1 MIFNP
6 ENLQFI
12 FREKNNK
19 GSKFTVKSLLTGKDY
34 SFKIKR
40 SFFKNI
46 WYTNVYVETGYLSFT
61 HLGIYFDNNIYK
73 NKQVVSSPSAIAA
86 AWLLRQVQ
94 NNNFAV
100 LKQNVELMHFGSC
113 IVCGKTLTDAHSIEN
128 GIGPICMSISK

>member
-34 SFKIKR
+34 TFKIKR
-40 SFFKNI
+40 SFFNGF
-46 WYTNVYVETGYLSFT
+46 WYTHVYVETQYLKFIN
-61 HLGIYFDNNIYK
+61 LGIYFNKNIYK
-73 NKQVVSSPSAIAA
+73 NKQVVSTPSANAA
-86 AWLLRQVQ
+86 AWLLRQVEK
-94 NNNFAV
+94 NNFSV